1 MKILKCIL
9 FCMLLAG
16 VSCLNDVPDSIIPL
30 EGTKWKLAGAVNVAT
45 GELKDFE
52 PKTCVECFTLT
63 FNTDSTAVGLS
74 VLNDLEIH
82 LLPKPAIVSMTKV
95 GDNEIGDA
103 QSYYDAWLTMT
114 SYKIVNDDLWFLFNN
129 DTEYLLFKQ
138 LPTEMG
144 EPDMTIENRT
154 GRLHYYDEI
163 KMWGIEYG
171 YPGSIDSVDIYL
183 IKEGKDYFEE
193 GKEVTVSGFC
203 YRTEGPLPAIG
214 GLTYY
219 YIVITN
225 LTFAT
230 PG

>member
-1 MKILKCIL
+1 
-9 FCMLLAG
+9 MLLAG
-16 VSCLNDVPDSIIPL
+16 VSCLDDVPGGIMPL
-30 EGTKWKLAGAVNVAT
+30 KGTKWKLAGSVNGIT
-45 GELKDFE
+45 GELKEFE
-52 PKTCVECFTLT
+52 PKTCTECFTLS
-63 FNTDSTAVGLS
+63 FDTDSTAFGVS
-74 VLNDLEIH
+74 VVNSLEIH
-82 LLPKPAIVSMTKV
+82 LLPKPAIVVMSWF
-95 GDNEIGDA
+95 GDGDIGDA
-103 QSYYDAWLTMT
+103 RSYYDAWDTMT
-114 SYKIVNDDLWFLFNN
+114 SYKIVNNDLWLLFNDN
-129 DTEYLLFKQ
+129 TEYLLFKQ

-144 EPDMTIENRT
+144 EPDMTIENVT

-219 YIVITN
+219 YIVITK
-225 LTFAT
+225 LTFAS

>member
-16 VSCLNDVPDSIIPL
+16 VSCLDDVPGGIIPL
-30 EGTKWKLAGAVNVAT
+30 EGTKWKLAGSVTIET
-45 GELKDFE
+45 GKLKEFE

-63 FNTDSTAVGLS
+63 FDTDSTASGIS
-74 VLNDLEIH
+74 VYNDLKIR
-82 LLPKPAIVSMTKV
+82 LLPKPIITFMTEV
-95 GDNEIGDA
+95 GDNHIGDT
-103 QSYYDAWLTMT
+103 QSYYDAWLAMT
-114 SYKIVNDDLWFLFNN
+114 SYKVVDNDLWLLFNDN
-129 DTEYLLFKQ
+129 TEYLLFKQ
-138 LPTEMG
+138 LPTEPG

-154 GRLHYYDEI
+154 GRLHYSDEL
-163 KMWGIEYG
+163 KMWEIQYG

-203 YRTEGPLPAIG
+203 YRTEVPLPAIG
-214 GLTYY
+214 GMTYY

-225 LTFAT
+225 LTYAT